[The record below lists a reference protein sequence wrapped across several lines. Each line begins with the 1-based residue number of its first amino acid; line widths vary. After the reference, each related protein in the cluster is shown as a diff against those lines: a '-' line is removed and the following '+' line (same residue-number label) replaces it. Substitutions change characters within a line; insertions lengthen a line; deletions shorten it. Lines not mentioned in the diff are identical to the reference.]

1 MGTAFYRPV
10 NTVGALGAEVRR
22 LRLAAGLTQQ
32 QLADAAGVSRRWV
45 SQCETS
51 HPGAELGNL
60 MAVAR
65 ALGLALTFGP
75 APGAAAARDGN

>member
-1 MGTAFYRPV
+1 MGTDFYRPV
-10 NTVGALGAEVRR
+10 NTVGSLGAEMRR

-45 SQCETS
+45 SLCEKG

-60 MAVAR
+60 MRVAR
-65 ALGLALTFGP
+65 ALGLAVRFGP
-75 APGAAAARDGN
+75 VPGPDRD